1 MPEITADA
9 MGFLSRLPY
18 PGNIRELK
26 NLVER
31 TILVSGSPRL
41 DACDFS
47 RQYNPGNATAMA
59 GMQTM
64 QPTSLED
71 MEREAIADALRRFRG
86 NISKV
91 AAELGVTRQT
101 LYRKL
106 EKYGIDR

>member
-1 MPEITADA
+1 
-9 MGFLSRLPY
+9 
-18 PGNIRELK
+18 
-26 NLVER
+26 
-31 TILVSGSPRL
+31 
-41 DACDFS
+41 
-47 RQYNPGNATAMA
+47 MA

>member
-47 RQYNPGNATAMA
+47 R
-59 GMQTM
+59 
-64 QPTSLED
+64 
-71 MEREAIADALRRFRG
+71 
-86 NISKV
+86 
-91 AAELGVTRQT
+91 
-101 LYRKL
+101 
-106 EKYGIDR
+106 